1 MVIPDVSAA
10 IFYED
15 PSVAAKAERWAQF
28 LGCELNPSKPVH
40 DSNRLYF
47 APGEVLLTDSQGR
60 KLRIDFDKDHL
71 NYDRSHRGKNELL
84 AKALGAAKGIE
95 TVLDLSVGLAIDSIF
110 LTRLG
115 FKVSGVERAPL
126 LYVLLK
132 EAFERT
138 SDEQLQKYELHF
150 DDASDFLRTNMRPV
164 DAIYFDPMYPH
175 KKKSAL
181 PKQEMVLFRDLVG
194 NDDDAGEVL
203 DLALTWDC
211 QRVVVKR
218 PINAEPLRPGV
229 LHHYEGKLVRY
240 DVYRKAT
247 K

>member
-1 MVIPDVSAA
+1 MVLPEVKAA
-10 IFYED
+10 VFFQD
-15 PSVAAKAERWAQF
+15 PAVADKARRWAEF
-28 LGCELNPSKPVH
+28 LRCPVNPTASTADLHSLHFVA
-40 DSNRLYF
+40 D
-47 APGEVLLTDSQGR
+47 GVLLTDPQGR
-60 KLRIDFDKDHL
+60 KLRIDFDQDHL
-71 NYDRSHRGKNELL
+71 NYDRNHRGKNELL

-95 TVLDLSVGLAIDSIF
+95 SVLDLSVGLAIDSIF

-115 FKVSGVERAPL
+115 FKVSGIERSPV

-138 SDEQLQKYELHF
+138 ADPQLKTYDLHF
-150 DDASDFLRTNMRPV
+150 GDSADFLKTEKRAV

-194 NDDDAGEVL
+194 HDEDAAQVL

-218 PINAEPLRPGV
+218 PINAEPLREGV

-240 DVYRKAT
+240 DVYRKAA